1 MGTSDAWNRSGDSE
15 KSNVICNQVTQ
26 QGAAANA
33 LRSWLSFS
41 VRHFHAH
48 YMKFLVFVFTLAA
61 AIQAFAADG
70 ERTIVTLDGT
80 KYEQATISRV
90 EPDGIRIIYSDG
102 ATKIPF
108 ERLSP
113 ELQKEFGYDPAKASQ
128 HRAAMNA
135 ANQQAAA
142 NFQKQKQL
150 EARFATWVQELERKK
165 QVALYA
171 PTDILQR
178 GGSKQDID
186 SFTTK
191 SNQLITTFEARLT
204 ALRQLIAVLDQ
215 SGATYESTKGLIDA
229 VYDEKVFIG
238 MPAPFVRLSWGTPTD
253 INSTLNGSGRSE
265 QWIYR
270 RGTVGASY
278 VYVED
283 GIVRSIQN

>member
-1 MGTSDAWNRSGDSE
+1 MNIR
-15 KSNVICNQVTQ
+15 I
-26 QGAAANA
+26 
-33 LRSWLSFS
+33 LSFLFI
-41 VRHFHAH
+41 VAVH
-48 YMKFLVFVFTLAA
+48 
-61 AIQAFAADG
+61 AFAADN

-80 KYEQATISRV
+80 KYENATVSRV
-90 EPDGIRIIYSDG
+90 EPDGIRISHSDG
-102 ATKIPF
+102 ATKILF
-108 ERLSP
+108 ESLSP
-113 ELQKEFGYDPAKASQ
+113 EMQKEFGYDPEKAGK

-135 ANQQAAA
+135 ANQQAAV

-178 GGSKQDID
+178 GGSKQDLD

-191 SNQLITTFEARLT
+191 SKQLITTFEARFT
-204 ALRQLIAVLDQ
+204 ALRQLVAVLDQ
-215 SGATYESTKGLIDA
+215 SGARYESTKRIIDA

-238 MPAPFVRLSWGTPTD
+238 MPAPFVRLSWGNPTD

-270 RGTVGASY
+270 RGTVDASY
-278 VYVED
+278 VYVDD
-283 GIVRSIQN
+283 GIVRSLQN